1 MKKVIILALSIAVL
15 GTNAYTEEAA
25 IKSRTRERV
34 ENRWSKEKAWQ
45 WYRKVSPLRGCNY
58 LPRTAVNMTEMW
70 QADTFDPKTIDEELG
85 WAEKAGYNS
94 VRIFLQY
101 LVWKDNPK
109 GLKNRLDKFLTIA
122 DKHGISSMM
131 ILFCDCAFAGKEPYL
146 GKQDEPVPGVHNS
159 GWVPSPGLKRV
170 TDKSAWPDLEKY
182 VKDIVGSFG
191 KDERVLM
198 WDLYNEPG
206 NSRMGEKSLPLAE
219 AAFEWARATNPSQ
232 PLTIGA
238 WAGFQSRMSKRLME
252 LSDIVSFHGYDRV
265 GGIKSKLKICEKYGR
280 PVICTEWL
288 RRGVGNTFAAV
299 LPIFAEHNTGWYN
312 WGLVAGRT
320 QTYMPWGS
328 KKGDPMPKI
337 WQHDM
342 FHPDGRPCDRKE
354 IELIRKFKFADSS
367 PKGVLRTATGTNG
380 CYLFSYFV
388 GNGED
393 GLHLAYSF
401 DGLNWKALNNNKSL
415 LTPKVGGK
423 LMRDPCIIQGP
434 EGTFHMVWTTS
445 WSQKAIGYAHS
456 RDLVHWS
463 EQKYIPVMEYEP
475 KARNCWAPE
484 VFYDDSSKQFL
495 LYWSTT
501 IPGRFPETDKSG
513 DGGRNHRIYYTTTRD
528 FETFTPTKLF
538 YDPGFNTID
547 AMIIKDDGRYIM
559 FIKDETRHPPKK
571 NIRIAV
577 STQAE
582 GPYGP
587 ASEPIT
593 GSYWAEGPSA
603 IKIADTWF
611 VYFDKYRKR
620 QYGAVISRDLKDWE
634 DISDKVRFP
643 ERTRHGT
650 VFRVS
655 KAILTKLP

>member
-1 MKKVIILALSIAVL
+1 MKKVIILALSLTVFGSSAYSEQ
-15 GTNAYTEEAA
+15 TATKNAA
-25 IKSRTRERV
+25 K
-34 ENRWSKEKAWQ
+34 NRWSKEKAWQ
-45 WYRKVSPLRGCNY
+45 WYREVSPLRGCNY

-101 LVWKDNPK
+101 LVWKNDPE

-122 DKHGISSMM
+122 DRHGISSMV
-131 ILFCDCAFAGKEPYL
+131 ILFCDCAFAGREPYL

-170 TDKSAWPDLEKY
+170 TDKSVWPDLEKY

-191 KDERVLM
+191 NDERVLI

-219 AAFEWARATNPSQ
+219 AAFAWARATSPSQ

-238 WAGFQSRMSKRLME
+238 WAGFQGRMSKRLME
-252 LSDIVSFHGYDRV
+252 LSDIVSFHGYDRAE
-265 GGIKSKLKICEKYGR
+265 GIRNKLKICEKYGR

-288 RRGVGNTFAAV
+288 RRGVGNTFAAI
-299 LPIFAEHNTGWYN
+299 LPISAEHNTGWYN

-328 KKGDPMPKI
+328 KKGDPMPKV
-337 WQHDM
+337 WQHDI
-342 FHPDGRPCDRKE
+342 FHADGRPYDAKE
-354 IELIRKFKFADSS
+354 IELIRKFEF
-367 PKGVLRTATGTNG
+367 TNMKE

-401 DGLNWKALNNNKSL
+401 DGLNFKPLNNNRSL

-434 EGTFHMVWTTS
+434 DGTFHMVWTTS
-445 WSQKAIGYAHS
+445 WSKRAIGYAHS

-463 EQKYIPVMEYEP
+463 QQQYIPVMEHEP
-475 KARNCWAPE
+475 RARNCWAPE
-484 VFYDDSSKQFL
+484 VFYDDAGKQFL
-495 LYWSTT
+495 IFWSTT
-501 IPGRFPETDKSG
+501 IPGRFPETEKTG
-513 DGGRNHRIYYTTTRD
+513 DNGLNHRIYYTKTRD
-528 FETFTPTKLF
+528 FKTFTPTKLF

-547 AMIIKDDGRYIM
+547 ATIVWDGGRYIM

-571 NIRIAV
+571 NIRMAV
-577 STQAE
+577 STKAE

-587 ASEPIT
+587 ASKPMT
-593 GSYWAEGPSA
+593 GDYWAEGPSA
-603 IKIADTWF
+603 IKIGNTWF
-611 VYFDKYRKR
+611 VYFDKYRKGR
-620 QYGAVISRDLKDWE
+620 YGAVESRDLKNWE
-634 DISDKVRFP
+634 DISNRVHFP
-643 ERTRHGT
+643 KGTRHGT
-650 VFRVS
+650 IFRVP
-655 KAILTKLP
+655 KTILTNLLQLD